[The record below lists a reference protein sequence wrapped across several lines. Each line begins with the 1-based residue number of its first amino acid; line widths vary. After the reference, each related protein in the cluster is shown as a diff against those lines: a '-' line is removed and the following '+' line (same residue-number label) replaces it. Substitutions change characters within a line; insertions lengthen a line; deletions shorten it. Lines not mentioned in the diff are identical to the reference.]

1 LSEADFTTLRPA
13 RQEDQSTI
21 RSLVRAAG
29 LNPFGLDWPHFTL
42 AVDAAGE
49 VVGCVQLKPHKD
61 GSTELASLL
70 VVEGWRGRGLGRV
83 LIEAAMDA
91 HDGTL
96 YLMCRPQMEAL
107 YRKFGFTPVHEEE
120 MPPYFRRISRL
131 AKVLGGL
138 NKSAEGPLIMRRD
151 AV

>member
-1 LSEADFTTLRPA
+1 LSEAGNYSLRPA

-21 RSLVRAAG
+21 RSLIRTAG

-70 VVEGWRGRGLGRV
+70 VVDSWRGRGLGRV
-83 LIEAAMDA
+83 LIEAAVAA

-96 YLMCRPQMEAL
+96 YLMCRPQMETL
-107 YRKFGFTPVHEEE
+107 YRKFGFSPVQEEE

-131 AKVLGGL
+131 AKVVGGRR
-138 NKSAEGPLIMRRD
+138 KPPEGPLIMRRD
-151 AV
+151 GV